1 MRKTMKHKVY
11 SIEEKNTI
19 VKLYLDGQKGLLEI
33 VREYDLCGK
42 SALFRWVK
50 MTREVGTV
58 VDNRGRSVN
67 PGKRKGRPK
76 KLVIEEMSHEELVHY
91 VRMSE
96 DIKKSMAYLRKQKTN
111 TK

>member
-1 MRKTMKHKVY
+1 MRKTTKHKVY
-11 SIEEKNTI
+11 SIEEKNAI
-19 VKLYLDGQKGLLEI
+19 VKLYQDGQKGLLEI
-33 VREYDLCGK
+33 VREYDLYGK
-42 SALFRWVK
+42 SALLRWVK
-50 MTREVGTV
+50 MVREFGTV

-76 KLVIEEMSHEELVHY
+76 KLVIEEMNHEELVHY